1 MRDRVKPL
9 VVVLVLVLLAPSA
22 ALAKKGQGPSPSYG
36 SSGYAGPTGD
46 DAPSYGPP
54 GYAGPKQALGD
65 GPSPDAMPPG
75 QRKKQ
80 YGRKFQKPQRHGPP
94 DHAPAWGYRGQQP
107 SPGR

>member
-22 ALAKKGQGPSPSYG
+22 ALAKKGQGPSSYG
-36 SSGYAGPTGD
+36 SSGYAGPTGN

-65 GPSPDAMPPG
+65 GSSPDAMPPG